1 MSRTPSA
8 TGPLRLGIAG
18 LGTVGIGV
26 VKIIQREAALLAARS
41 GRPVAITAVSAR
53 DPKKNR
59 DADLSGY
66 AWETDPVAL
75 AKRDDVDV
83 FVEVMGGHEGAA
95 KDATEAAL
103 AAGKHVVTANKAL
116 LAHHGQDLAELAE
129 KTGAALR
136 FEAAVAGGIP
146 VIKALTEGLA
156 GNRIKRV
163 MGVMNGTC
171 NYILTRMQSA
181 GLPYETVFEEA
192 RQLGYL
198 EADPNL
204 DVGGIDAGH
213 KLSLLAAIA
222 FGTRVSFDKVELEG
236 IGNVSIDD
244 INLADDMGYH
254 IKLLGV
260 AQMTGRGLEQRM
272 TPCLVPAESPLG
284 QLQGGTNMVVLEGDA
299 VGQIVMRGAG
309 AGEGPTASAVMGD
322 VIDIARGYSRPVFGI
337 PATELAEPAAAR
349 SATPAPYYLR
359 MRLQDKPG
367 ALAKVAT
374 CLGDSGISIDQM
386 RQINQPDADDGDA
399 IVLIVTHKAAPA
411 DVAHA
416 LSQFAATGVLVEQ
429 PVAIRIE
436 EV

>member
-1 MSRTPSA
+1 MPA
-8 TGPLRLGIAG
+8 PLRLGLAG

-26 VKIIQREAALLAARS
+26 VKIVQKHADLIAARA
-41 GRPVAITAVSAR
+41 GRPVVITAVSAR
-53 DPKKNR
+53 DKTKNR

-75 AKRDDVDV
+75 ARRADVDV
-83 FVEVMGGHEGAA
+83 FVEVMGGHEGPARA
-95 KDATEAAL
+95 ATEAAI
-103 AAGKHVVTANKAL
+103 AAGKDVVTANKAL
-116 LAHHGQDLAELAE
+116 LAHHGHALALAAE
-129 KTGAALR
+129 AAGRVIR

-146 VIKALTEGLA
+146 VIKTLTEGLA
-156 GNRIKRV
+156 GNQMRRV

-171 NYILTRMQSA
+171 NYILTRMANA

-222 FGTRVSFDKVELEG
+222 FGTKVSFDHVELEG
-236 IGNVSIDD
+236 IGNVSIED
-244 INLADDMGYH
+244 IRMADDMGYH

-284 QLQGGTNMVVLEGDA
+284 QLQGGTNMVVLDGDS
-299 VGQIVMRGAG
+299 VGQIVLRGPG

-322 VIDIARGYSRPVFGI
+322 VIDLARGIRVPTFGRPAATLADPI
-337 PATELAEPAAAR
+337 PAKA
-349 SATPAPYYLR
+349 ATPAPYYLR
-359 MRLQDKPG
+359 MTLLDKPG

-374 CLGDSGISIDQM
+374 CLGEAGISIDQM
-386 RQINQPDADDGDA
+386 RQINQPGEADDKA
-399 IVLIVTHKAAPA
+399 VVLIVTHKAAPA
-411 DVAHA
+411 DITYA
-416 LSQFAATGVLVEQ
+416 LARFGETGVVMGA

>member
-1 MSRTPSA
+1 MMVA
-8 TGPLRLGIAG
+8 PLRLGIAG

-26 VKIIQREAALLAARS
+26 VKIVQRHADLLAARA
-41 GRPVAITAVSAR
+41 GRPVIITAVSAR
-53 DPKKNR
+53 DRSKNR
-59 DADLSGY
+59 DADLSGF
-66 AWETDPVAL
+66 AWETDPVDL

-83 FVEVMGGHEGAA
+83 LVEVMGGHDGPA
-95 KDATEAAL
+95 KLATEAAL
-103 AAGKHVVTANKAL
+103 AAGKDVVSANKAL
-116 LAHHGQDLAELAE
+116 LAHHGHELALMAE
-129 KTGAALR
+129 ELGRVIR

-156 GNRIKRV
+156 GNGMKRV

-181 GLPYETVFEEA
+181 GLPYDQVFEEA

-222 FGTRVSFDKVELEG
+222 FGTKVSFDAVELEG
-236 IGNVSIDD
+236 IGAISIDD
-244 INLADDMGYH
+244 IRHAEDMGYR

-272 TPCLVPAESPLG
+272 TPCLVPADHPLG
-284 QLQGGTNMVVLEGDA
+284 QLQGGTNMVVLEGDS
-299 VGQIVMRGAG
+299 VGQIVLRGAG

-322 VIDIARGYSRPVFGI
+322 VMDIARGLRLPTFGQ
-337 PATELAEPAAAR
+337 PAKTLQTPIAAKA
-349 SATPAPYYLR
+349 ATPAPYYMR
-359 MRLQDKPG
+359 MTLLDKPG
-367 ALAKVAT
+367 ALAKIAT
-374 CLGDSGISIDQM
+374 ALGDAGISIDRM
-386 RQINQPDADDGDA
+386 RQYGHADAYA
-399 IVLIVTHKAAPA
+399 PVLIVTHKATRD
-411 DVAHA
+411 DVNHA
-416 LSQFAATGVLVEQ
+416 IGLFAATGVLVGA